1 MIRRLLLSAL
11 YAATFAAFG
20 LGLWYGR
27 DYYGAPLAERLRHPL
42 HWSLKPGGELGIVF
56 GIVGASLMAIM
67 LSYSLRRR
75 VGALRKAGRLS
86 AWLDFHIWCGITGPL
101 LIVLHS
107 SFKVGGLIAIAFWSM
122 VAVATSGV
130 VGRFLYAQIPRTA
143 AGVELSLDEA
153 RQLEALLGER
163 LRREVGLPEDA
174 LATLEDPVPPREASI
189 LRAFGALLG
198 APGRIRRRVRAL
210 AHRHRIPPAKVRS
223 LRRVAVQRALLHHR
237 LAVWRR
243 VHELFHYWHVV
254 HRPFT
259 VLLYI
264 FLAVHIA
271 VAWMTGYAGGR
282 G

>member
-1 MIRRLLLSAL
+1 VRRLVISAL
-11 YAATFAAFG
+11 YAATLAVFG
-20 LGLWYGR
+20 VGLWYGR
-27 DYYGAPLAERLRHPL
+27 EYYSLPIGERLRHPL
-42 HWSLKPGGELGIVF
+42 HWTLKPGGEIGLLY
-56 GIVGASLMAIM
+56 GIVGAALMAIM
-67 LSYSLRRR
+67 LVYSLRRR

-86 AWLDFHIWCGITGPL
+86 TWLDFHIWCGVTGPL

-107 SFKVGGLIAIAFWSM
+107 SFRVGTLVAIAFWSM

-130 VGRFLYAQIPRTA
+130 LGRFLYAQIPRTA

-153 RQLEALLGER
+153 TRLEVRLGDRLRDELGVPSEAL
-163 LRREVGLPEDA
+163 VA
-174 LATLEDPVPPREASI
+174 LEDPVPPRDASI
-189 LRAFGALLG
+189 VRAFVALLG

-210 AHRHRIPPAKVRS
+210 VRRHGVPRANVRA
-223 LRRVAVQRALLHHR
+223 LQRVAVQRALLHHR

-271 VAWMTGYAGGR
+271 VAWMTGYAGGP